1 MRILIVEDQQK
12 LADSIKR
19 GLEQKG
25 YAVDTIYDGGQA
37 MRRLEHDHHQYD
49 LVLLDRMLPNL
60 DGMIICQTL
69 RKMNITVPILM
80 LTAKDAIEDRV
91 QGLDAG
97 ADDYL
102 VKPFA
107 FEELLARVH
116 ALLRRPVD
124 SVTTELRVADLVLDT
139 TKHQVLKGGKEV
151 SLTSKEFAILE
162 FCMRNLDQVLTREQI
177 VQHVWDFASDSASN
191 VVDAHIKNLRK
202 KIQKKNETILETVHG
217 MGYRIKS

>member
-12 LADSIKR
+12 LADSIKK

-25 YAVDTIYDGGQA
+25 YAVDVIYDGGQA

-49 LVLLDRMLPNL
+49 MLILDRMLPNL

-69 RKMNITVPILM
+69 RKMHVSIPILM

-107 FEELLARVH
+107 FDELVARVS
-116 ALLRRPVD
+116 ALLRRPNQ
-124 SVTTELRVADLVLDT
+124 SVITELKVGDIVLDT
-139 TKHQVLKGGKEV
+139 VKHLVTKSEKRLD
-151 SLTSKEFAILE
+151 LTSKEFAILE
-162 FCMRNLDQVLTREQI
+162 YCLRNPNQVLTRDQI
-177 VQHVWDFASDSASN
+177 MQHVWDFSAESSSN

-202 KIQKKNETILETVHG
+202 KIQKKNEEIIETVHG
-217 MGYRIKS
+217 IGYRLNR

>member
-12 LADSIKR
+12 LADSIKK

-25 YAVDTIYDGGQA
+25 YAVDVIYDGGQA

-49 LVLLDRMLPNL
+49 MLILDRMLPNL

-69 RKMNITVPILM
+69 RKMHVSIPILM

-107 FEELLARVH
+107 FDELVARVS
-116 ALLRRPVD
+116 ALLRRPNQ
-124 SVTTELRVADLVLDT
+124 SIITELKVGDIVLDT
-139 TKHQVLKGGKEV
+139 VKHLVTKSEKRLD
-151 SLTSKEFAILE
+151 LTSKEFAILE
-162 FCMRNLDQVLTREQI
+162 YCLRNPNQVLTRDQI
-177 VQHVWDFASDSASN
+177 MQHVWDFSAESSSN

-202 KIQKKNETILETVHG
+202 KIQKKNEEIIETVHG
-217 MGYRIKS
+217 IGYRLNR

>member
-12 LADSIKR
+12 LADSIKK

-25 YAVDTIYDGGQA
+25 YAVDVIYDGGQA

-49 LVLLDRMLPNL
+49 LLILDRMLPNL

-69 RKMNITVPILM
+69 RKMNVSLPILM

-107 FEELLARVH
+107 FDELVARVS
-116 ALLRRPVD
+116 ALLRRPNQ
-124 SVTTELRVADLVLDT
+124 SIITELKVGDIVLDT
-139 TKHQVLKGGKEV
+139 VKHLVTKDKKRVD
-151 SLTSKEFAILE
+151 LTSKEFAILE
-162 FCMRNLDQVLTREQI
+162 YCLRNPNQVLTRDQI
-177 VQHVWDFASDSASN
+177 MQHVWDFSAESSSN

-202 KIQKKNETILETVHG
+202 KIQKKNEAIIETVHG
-217 MGYRIKS
+217 IGYRLNR

>member
-12 LADSIKR
+12 LADSIKK

-25 YAVDTIYDGGQA
+25 YAVDVIYDGGQA

-49 LVLLDRMLPNL
+49 LLILDRMLPNL

-69 RKMNITVPILM
+69 RKMHVSIPILM

-107 FEELLARVH
+107 FDELVARVS
-116 ALLRRPVD
+116 ALLRRPNQ
-124 SVTTELRVADLVLDT
+124 SIITELKVGDIVLDT
-139 TKHQVLKGGKEV
+139 VKHLVTKSEKRLD
-151 SLTSKEFAILE
+151 LTSKEFAILE
-162 FCMRNLDQVLTREQI
+162 YCLRNPNQVLTRDQI
-177 VQHVWDFASDSASN
+177 MQHVWDFSAESSSN

-202 KIQKKNETILETVHG
+202 KIQRKNEEIIETVHG
-217 MGYRIKS
+217 IGYRLNR

>member
-12 LADSIKR
+12 LADSIKK
-19 GLEQKG
+19 GLEHKG
-25 YAVDTIYDGGQA
+25 YAVDAIYDGGQA
-37 MRRLEHDHHQYD
+37 MRRLEHDHHLYD
-49 LVLLDRMLPNL
+49 LILLDRMLPNL
-60 DGMIICQTL
+60 DGMIICQAL
-69 RKMNITVPILM
+69 RKMGITVPILM
-80 LTAKDAIEDRV
+80 LTAKDAVEDRV

-124 SVTTELRVADLVLDT
+124 SVVTELKAGDLTLDT
-139 TKHQVLKGGKEV
+139 TKHQVLKGTKEV

-162 FCMRNLDQVLTREQI
+162 YCMRNPNQVLTREQI

-217 MGYRIKS
+217 MGYRIKA

>member
-12 LADSIKR
+12 LAESVKR

-25 YAVDTIYDGGQA
+25 YAVDMIHDGGQA

-49 LVLLDRMLPNL
+49 LLILDRMLPNL
-60 DGMIICQTL
+60 DGMIICQAL
-69 RKMNITVPILM
+69 RKMDIHLPILM

-102 VKPFA
+102 VKPFS
-107 FEELLARVH
+107 FEELVARIS
-116 ALLRRPVD
+116 ALLRRPTK
-124 SVTTELRVADLVLDT
+124 STLTELVLGDIVLDT
-139 TKHQVLKGGKEV
+139 VKHQVTKSGKRID
-151 SLTSKEFAILE
+151 LTSKEFAILE
-162 FCMRNLDQVLTREQI
+162 YFIRNSNQVLSREQI
-177 VQHVWDFASDSASN
+177 MNHVWDFSADSSSN

-202 KIQKKNETILETVHG
+202 KIQKKNESIIETVHG
-217 MGYRIKS
+217 IGYRVNL